1 MPRLWIIRLT
11 PCLRRQVQQ
20 HAQEDC
26 TMKALLEIL
35 KNAGI
40 EIPEEKQADV
50 KKAFFERYKSVGEF
64 TKAVGKLEAERD
76 GYKSQLESLQEAT
89 KGFEGMDAEK
99 VKAEIAALKQKAK
112 DAETKFNAQI
122 TARDQQD
129 WLKAKLEEYGVTSPY
144 ARKQLMAEC
153 MDEKNG
159 LRWKGAEMGF
169 YGFDDF
175 MKDAKKADPSLYQSA
190 EEKAASE
197 KEAQE
202 AAKTAEAAKNA
213 PKFTSPATE
222 PASGGKSTPPP
233 IIF

>member
-1 MPRLWIIRLT
+1 
-11 PCLRRQVQQ
+11 
-20 HAQEDC
+20 
-26 TMKALLEIL
+26 MKALLEIL

-50 KKAFFERYKSVGEF
+50 KKAFFESYKSVGEYN
-64 TKAVGKLEAERD
+64 KAVAKLTEARD
-76 GYKSQLESLQEAT
+76 SLQSRLETAET
-89 KGFEGMDAEK
+89 TLQAFEGMDAEK
-99 VKAEIAALKQKAK
+99 VKAELSEWKKKAE

-153 MDEKNG
+153 MDEKSG
-159 LRWKGAEMGF
+159 LKWKGGDTGF

-213 PKFTSPATE
+213 PKFTSPAAQ
-222 PASGGKSTPPP
+222 PASGGKSAPPPP

>member
-1 MPRLWIIRLT
+1 
-11 PCLRRQVQQ
+11 
-20 HAQEDC
+20 
-26 TMKALLEIL
+26 MKKLLEIL
-35 KNAGI
+35 KANGI

-50 KKAFFERYKSVGEF
+50 KKAFFENYKSVLDYNKTVAKLTE
-64 TKAVGKLEAERD
+64 TRDALQTRLETAETTLKA
-76 GYKSQLESLQEAT
+76 
-89 KGFEGMDAEK
+89 FEGMDAEK
-99 VKAEIAALKQKAK
+99 VKAELAEWKKKAE
-112 DAETKFNAQI
+112 DAEKNFTAQI

-129 WLKAKLEEYGVTSPY
+129 WLKANLEEYGVTSPY
-144 ARKQLMAEC
+144 ARTQLMAEC
-153 MDEKNG
+153 MDETSG
-159 LRWKGAEMGF
+159 LKWKGAETGF

-213 PKFTSPATE
+213 PKFTSPAAQ
-222 PASGGKSTPPP
+222 PAGGGKSAPPPP

>member
-1 MPRLWIIRLT
+1 
-11 PCLRRQVQQ
+11 
-20 HAQEDC
+20 
-26 TMKALLEIL
+26 MKKLLEIL
-35 KNAGI
+35 KANGI

-50 KKAFFERYKSVGEF
+50 KKAFFESYKSVSEF
-64 TKAVGKLEAERD
+64 TKAVGKLETERD

-112 DAETKFNAQI
+112 DAETNFNAQM

-144 ARKQLMAEC
+144 ARKQIMAEC
-153 MDEKNG
+153 MDEKSG
-159 LRWKGAEMGF
+159 LKWKGADTGF

-190 EEKAASE
+190 EEKA
-197 KEAQE
+197 E

-213 PKFTSPATE
+213 PKFTSPTAQ
-222 PASGGKSTPPP
+222 PASGGKSAPPPP

>member
-1 MPRLWIIRLT
+1 
-11 PCLRRQVQQ
+11 
-20 HAQEDC
+20 
-26 TMKALLEIL
+26 MKKLLEIL
-35 KNAGI
+35 KANGI

-64 TKAVGKLEAERD
+64 TKATGKLEAERD
-76 GYKSQLESLQEAT
+76 GYKSQLEALQEAT

-99 VKAEIAALKQKAK
+99 VKAELAEWKKKAE
-112 DAETKFNAQI
+112 DAEKNFNAQI
-122 TARDQQD
+122 TARDQRD
-129 WLKAKLEEYGVTSPY
+129 WLKTKLEEYGVTSPY

-153 MDEKNG
+153 MDEKSG
-159 LRWKGAEMGF
+159 LKWKGAETGF

-222 PASGGKSTPPP
+222 PASGKAASPAP
-233 IIF
+233 ILF

>member
-1 MPRLWIIRLT
+1 
-11 PCLRRQVQQ
+11 
-20 HAQEDC
+20 
-26 TMKALLEIL
+26 MKKLLEIL
-35 KNAGI
+35 KANGI

-50 KKAFFERYKSVGEF
+50 KKAFFESYKSVGEYN
-64 TKAVGKLEAERD
+64 KAVAKLTEARD
-76 GYKSQLESLQEAT
+76 SLQSRLETAET
-89 KGFEGMDAEK
+89 TLQAFEGMDAEK
-99 VKAEIAALKQKAK
+99 VKAELSEWKKKAE

-153 MDEKNG
+153 MDEKSG
-159 LRWKGAEMGF
+159 LKWKGGDTGF

-213 PKFTSPATE
+213 PKFTSPAAQ
-222 PASGGKSTPPP
+222 PASGGKSAPPPP

>member
-1 MPRLWIIRLT
+1 
-11 PCLRRQVQQ
+11 
-20 HAQEDC
+20 
-26 TMKALLEIL
+26 MKKLLEIL

-50 KKAFFERYKSVGEF
+50 KKAFFEIYNSVGEF
-64 TKAVGKLEAERD
+64 TKATGKLEAERD
-76 GYKSQLESLQEAT
+76 GYKSQLEALQEAT
-89 KGFEGMDAEK
+89 KGFEGMEAEK

-112 DAETKFNAQI
+112 DAETNFNAQI
-122 TARDQQD
+122 TVRDQQD
-129 WLKAKLEEYGVTSPY
+129 WLKAKMEEYGVTSPY

-153 MDEKNG
+153 MDEKSG
-159 LRWKGAEMGF
+159 LKWKGADTGF

>member
-1 MPRLWIIRLT
+1 MKRL
-11 PCLRRQVQQ
+11 
-20 HAQEDC
+20 
-26 TMKALLEIL
+26 MEIL
-35 KNAGI
+35 KTNGI
-40 EIPEEKQADV
+40 EIPEDKREAV
-50 KKAFFERYKSVGEF
+50 RKALSESYKAAEEF
-64 TKAVGKLEAERD
+64 TKAVSRLESERD
-76 GYKSQLESLQEAT
+76 GYKTQLESLQEAT

-99 VKAEIAALKQKAK
+99 VKAEIASLKRKAK
-112 DAETKFNAQI
+112 DAETSFNAQMA
-122 TARDQQD
+122 ARDQRD
-129 WLKAKLEEYGVTSPY
+129 WLKAKMEEYGVTSPY

-153 MDEKNG
+153 MDEKSG
-159 LRWKGAEMGF
+159 LKWKGAETGF

-222 PASGGKSTPPP
+222 PASGGKAAPPP
-233 IIF
+233 LIF

>member
-1 MPRLWIIRLT
+1 
-11 PCLRRQVQQ
+11 
-20 HAQEDC
+20 
-26 TMKALLEIL
+26 MKALLEIL

-50 KKAFFERYKSVGEF
+50 KKAFFESYKSVGEYN
-64 TKAVGKLEAERD
+64 KAVAKLTEARD
-76 GYKSQLESLQEAT
+76 SLQSRLETAET
-89 KGFEGMDAEK
+89 TLQAFEGMDAEK

-112 DAETKFNAQI
+112 DAETKFNAQMA
-122 TARDQQD
+122 ARDQRD
-129 WLKAKLEEYGVTSPY
+129 WLKAKLEEYGVASPY

-153 MDEKNG
+153 MDEKSG
-159 LRWKGAEMGF
+159 LKWKGRDTGF

-222 PASGGKSTPPP
+222 PASGKAAPPAP
-233 IIF
+233 ILF

>member
-1 MPRLWIIRLT
+1 
-11 PCLRRQVQQ
+11 
-20 HAQEDC
+20 
-26 TMKALLEIL
+26 MKALLEIL

-50 KKAFFERYKSVGEF
+50 KKAFFEHYKSVGEF
-64 TKAVGKLEAERD
+64 TKATGKLEAERD
-76 GYKSQLESLQEAT
+76 GYKSQLEALQEAT

-112 DAETKFNAQI
+112 DAETNFNAQMA
-122 TARDQQD
+122 ARDQRD
-129 WLKAKLEEYGVTSPY
+129 WLKGKMEEYGVASPY

-153 MDEKNG
+153 MDEKSG
-159 LRWKGAEMGF
+159 LKWKGAETGF

-213 PKFTSPATE
+213 PKFTAPATQ
-222 PASGGKSTPPP
+222 PASGGKSAPPPP

>member
-1 MPRLWIIRLT
+1 
-11 PCLRRQVQQ
+11 
-20 HAQEDC
+20 
-26 TMKALLEIL
+26 MKKLLEIL

-50 KKAFFERYKSVGEF
+50 KKAFFESYKSVGEYN
-64 TKAVGKLEAERD
+64 KAVTKLTEARD
-76 GYKSQLESLQEAT
+76 GLQTRLDTAETTLKA
-89 KGFEGMDAEK
+89 FEGMDAEK
-99 VKAEIAALKQKAK
+99 VKAELAEWKKKAE
-112 DAETKFNAQI
+112 DAEKNFAAQI
-122 TARDQQD
+122 TARDQKD

-153 MDEKNG
+153 MDEKSG
-159 LRWKGAEMGF
+159 LKWKGADTGF

>member
-1 MPRLWIIRLT
+1 MKRL
-11 PCLRRQVQQ
+11 
-20 HAQEDC
+20 
-26 TMKALLEIL
+26 MEIL
-35 KNAGI
+35 KTNGI
-40 EIPEEKQADV
+40 EIPEDKREAV
-50 KKAFFERYKSVGEF
+50 RKALSESYKAAEEF
-64 TKAVGKLEAERD
+64 TKAVGKLETERD
-76 GYKSQLESLQEAT
+76 GYKTQLESLQEAT

-112 DAETKFNAQI
+112 DAETKFTAQM
-122 TARDQQD
+122 TARDQRD
-129 WLKAKLEEYGVTSPY
+129 WLKAKLEEYGVASPY
-144 ARKQLMAEC
+144 ARKQLMTEC
-153 MDEKNG
+153 MDEKSG
-159 LRWKGAEMGF
+159 LKWKGGDTGF

-222 PASGGKSTPPP
+222 PASGKAAPPAP
-233 IIF
+233 ILF

>member
-1 MPRLWIIRLT
+1 MKRL
-11 PCLRRQVQQ
+11 
-20 HAQEDC
+20 
-26 TMKALLEIL
+26 MEIL
-35 KNAGI
+35 KANGI

-50 KKAFFERYKSVGEF
+50 KKAFFESYKSVGEYNKTV
-64 TKAVGKLEAERD
+64 TKLTEARD
-76 GYKSQLESLQEAT
+76 GLQTRLDTAETTLKA
-89 KGFEGMDAEK
+89 FEGMDAEK
-99 VKAEIAALKQKAK
+99 VKAELAEWKKKAE
-112 DAETKFNAQI
+112 DAEKNFNAQI
-122 TARDQQD
+122 TARDQRD
-129 WLKAKLEEYGVTSPY
+129 WLKTKLEEYGVTSPY

-153 MDEKNG
+153 MDEKSG
-159 LRWKGAEMGF
+159 LKWKGADTGF

>member
-1 MPRLWIIRLT
+1 
-11 PCLRRQVQQ
+11 
-20 HAQEDC
+20 
-26 TMKALLEIL
+26 MKKLLEIL
-35 KNAGI
+35 KANGI
-40 EIPEEKQADV
+40 EIPEAKQADV
-50 KKAFFERYKSVGEF
+50 KKAFFESYKSVSEF
-64 TKAVGKLEAERD
+64 TKAVGKLETERD

-112 DAETKFNAQI
+112 DAETNFNAQM

-144 ARKQLMAEC
+144 ARKQIMAEC
-153 MDEKNG
+153 MDEKSG
-159 LRWKGAEMGF
+159 LKWKGADTGF

-190 EEKAASE
+190 EEKA
-197 KEAQE
+197 E

-213 PKFTSPATE
+213 PKFTSPTAQ
-222 PASGGKSTPPP
+222 PASGGKSAPPPP